1 LPLAQGFVQ
10 FCTAQALFG
19 PLAARSSIDDSFG
32 KAATIRQWGAGAAAR
47 AVPAAWAAFAAVTAK
62 ADAHAI
68 AVAATAAASMREV
81 LLTAVAFLFAL
92 RAS

>member
-32 KAATIRQWGAGAAAR
+32 KAATIRQWGAAAR
-47 AVPAAWAAFAAVTAK
+47 AVPAAWAAFAAVTAT